1 MSREWGMRTAL
12 TPATK
17 HSQAP
22 LLAPLN
28 EGLPEAMSKI
38 CLEFISSLSFFY
50 DAEAGDKKINDYIA
64 WHVNA
69 SPLRDTFVGSK

>member
-38 CLEFISSLSFFY
+38 CLEFISSLFFMMLKQ
-50 DAEAGDKKINDYIA
+50 GIK
-64 WHVNA
+64 
-69 SPLRDTFVGSK
+69 R